1 MRHPSHF
8 RRRCRLYHRPNGWW
22 GPQLRETR
30 DHAIAF
36 VDLADSTRLFRE
48 LGDALA
54 RDVTHEFYGRVEGV
68 LPRHAGRLVKTLGD
82 GVMCAFPD
90 PDRAV
95 LAMSELHGDLW
106 TAQVKDQ
113 PLRIHS
119 GVSYGSVIT
128 EGADMFGTTV
138 NISAYL
144 AAIAR
149 TDQILA
155 TQTAV
160 DRLSPSMRALAR
172 AAYTARLKGDDA
184 ESLVHEILW
193 QTDRAGVTDVNP
205 AAVGLLPA
213 DEGALQL
220 RFGGAMFRLN
230 AFQHRICI
238 GRDPANG
245 IMVADSYVSRVHA
258 IVEVDTIRFKLI
270 DRSANG
276 TYVAI
281 DGTPGEMRVLR
292 GETVLLGSGRISVG
306 RSFSDPRAQPIAFR
320 RDARA
325 LYRV

>member
-1 MRHPSHF
+1 M
-8 RRRCRLYHRPNGWW
+8 
-22 GPQLRETR
+22 RETR
-30 DHAIAF
+30 DQAIAF
-36 VDLADSTRLFRE
+36 VDLAGSTRLFRE

-54 RDVTHEFYGRVEGV
+54 SDVTHEFYGRVERV
-68 LPRHAGRLVKTLGD
+68 LPCHAGRLVKTLGD

-95 LAMSELHGDLW
+95 LAMSELHTDMW
-106 TAQVKDQ
+106 AAQVDDH

-138 NISAYL
+138 NVSAYL

-160 DRLSPSMRALAR
+160 DRLSPEMRACAR

-184 ESLVHEILW
+184 ESVVHEILW
-193 QTDRAGVTDVNP
+193 QADRAEVTEVNP

-220 RFGGAMFRLN
+220 HFGDAMHRLN
-230 AFQHRICI
+230 AFQHRISI
-238 GRDPANG
+238 GRDAGNG
-245 IMVADSYVSRVHA
+245 IVVADPYVSRVHA
-258 IVEVDTIRFKLI
+258 TVEVDNIRFKLI

>member
-1 MRHPSHF
+1 M
-8 RRRCRLYHRPNGWW
+8 
-22 GPQLRETR
+22 RET
-30 DHAIAF
+30 HEQAIAF

-48 LGDALA
+48 LGDAAA
-54 RDVTHEFYGRVEGV
+54 RDLTHAFYARVEDL

-95 LAMSELHGDLW
+95 LAMSEVHACM
-106 TAQVKDQ
+106 TAGQLPAP
-113 PLRIHS
+113 PLRVHS
-119 GVSYGSVIT
+119 GVSFGPVIT
-128 EGADMFGTTV
+128 EGADMFGNTV
-138 NISAYL
+138 NVSAYL

-155 TQTAV
+155 TQVAV
-160 DRLSPSMRALAR
+160 DRLSPALRACAR

-193 QTDRAGVTDVNP
+193 QTDRTEVTDLNP

-220 RFGGAMFRLN
+220 RFGGGVYRLN
-230 AFQHRICI
+230 AFQHRITL
-238 GRDPANG
+238 GRDPGNG
-245 IMVADSYVSRVHA
+245 IVIADEFASRVHA
-258 IVEVDTIRFKLI
+258 VVEVDTIRFKLV

-281 DGTPGEMRVLR
+281 DGSPGELRVLR
-292 GETVLLGSGRISVG
+292 GETVLPGSGRISLG

-320 RDARA
+320 RDKRA

>member
-1 MRHPSHF
+1 M
-8 RRRCRLYHRPNGWW
+8 
-22 GPQLRETR
+22 RET
-30 DHAIAF
+30 HEQAIAF

-48 LGDALA
+48 LGDAAA
-54 RDVTHEFYGRVEGV
+54 RDLTHGFYAQVEDM
-68 LPRHAGRLVKTLGD
+68 LPRHSGRLIKTLGD
-82 GVMCAFPD
+82 GVMCAFPNVD
-90 PDRAV
+90 WAV
-95 LAMSELHGDLW
+95 LAMSELH
-106 TAQVKDQ
+106 AQMSAICVPQQ
-113 PLRIHS
+113 PLRVHS

-155 TQTAV
+155 TQVAV
-160 DRLSPSMRALAR
+160 DRLSPALRSCAR

-193 QTDRAGVTDVNP
+193 QTDRSEVTDLNP

-220 RFGGAMFRLN
+220 RFGSALYRLN
-230 AFQHRICI
+230 AFQHRITL
-238 GRDPANG
+238 GRAPDNG
-245 IMVADSYVSRVHA
+245 IVIADEFASRVHA

-281 DGTPGEMRVLR
+281 DGTPGELRVLR
-292 GETVLLGSGRISVG
+292 GESVLPNSGRISLG

>member
-1 MRHPSHF
+1 VRQTHE
-8 RRRCRLYHRPNGWW
+8 
-22 GPQLRETR
+22 Q
-30 DHAIAF
+30 AIAF

-48 LGDALA
+48 LGDAAA
-54 RDVTHEFYGRVEGV
+54 RDLTHGFYGQVEQL

-90 PDRAV
+90 VDRAV
-95 LAMSELHGDLW
+95 LAMSELHALMS
-106 TAQVKDQ
+106 ALRVPEQ
-113 PLRIHS
+113 PLRVHS
-119 GVSYGSVIT
+119 GVTYGSVIT
-128 EGADMFGTTV
+128 EGDDMFGTIV

-155 TQTAV
+155 TQVAV
-160 DRLSPSMRALAR
+160 DRLSPALRFCAR

-193 QTDRAGVTDVNP
+193 QADRSEVTDLNP

-220 RFGGAMFRLN
+220 RFGSAVYRLN
-230 AFQHRICI
+230 AFQHRIAL
-238 GRDPANG
+238 GRDPGNG
-245 IMVADSYVSRVHA
+245 IVIADEFASRVHA

-281 DGTPGEMRVLR
+281 DGTPGELRVLR
-292 GETVLLGSGRISVG
+292 GESVLPHSGRISLG
-306 RSFSDPRAQPIAFR
+306 RSFADPRAQPIAFR

>member
-1 MRHPSHF
+1 V
-8 RRRCRLYHRPNGWW
+8 
-22 GPQLRETR
+22 RETR
-30 DHAIAF
+30 DQAIAF

-48 LGDALA
+48 LGDVVA
-54 RDVTHEFYGRVEGV
+54 RDVTRGFYGQVEAM
-68 LPRHAGRLVKTLGD
+68 LAPHSGRLVKTLGD

-90 PDRAV
+90 SDCAV
-95 LAMSELHGDLW
+95 AAMSELHAHMA
-106 TAQVKDQ
+106 TARAADQ
-113 PLRIHS
+113 PLRVHS

-128 EGADMFGTTV
+128 EGADMFGTIV

-160 DRLSPSMRALAR
+160 DRLSPAMRACAR

-193 QTDRAGVTDVNP
+193 QTDRSQVTDLNP

-220 RFGGAMFRLN
+220 RFGGGVYRLN
-230 AFQHRICI
+230 AFQHRITL
-238 GRDPANG
+238 GRDPGNG
-245 IMVADSYVSRVHA
+245 IVIADEFASRVHA
-258 IVEVDTIRFKLI
+258 VVEVDTIRFKLV

-281 DGTPGEMRVLR
+281 DGSPGELRVLR
-292 GETVLLGSGRISVG
+292 GETVLPGSGRISLG

-320 RDARA
+320 RDKRA

>member
-8 RRRCRLYHRPNGWW
+8 RSGTPLYHRRLDPRE
-22 GPQLRETR
+22 PTVRETR
-30 DHAIAF
+30 DQAIGF

-48 LGDALA
+48 LGDAAA
-54 RDVTHEFYGRVEGV
+54 RDLTHAFYGEVEIL

-95 LAMSELHGDLW
+95 LAMSELHAHLSGLR
-106 TAQVKDQ
+106 TTGQ
-113 PLRIHS
+113 PLRVHS
-119 GVSYGSVIT
+119 GVSWGSVIT
-128 EGADMFGTTV
+128 EGVDMFGTTV

-155 TQTAV
+155 TQPVV
-160 DRLSPSMRALAR
+160 DRLSPGLRSCAR

-193 QTDRAGVTDVNP
+193 QADRSEVTDVNP

-220 RFGGAMFRLN
+220 RFGGSLHRLN
-230 AFQHRICI
+230 AFQHRILI
-238 GRDPANG
+238 GRDPGNG
-245 IMVADSYVSRVHA
+245 IVVNDEYASRVHA

-292 GETVLLGSGRISVG
+292 GESVLPASGRISLG